1 MIKIPR
7 KKVNIECEGP
17 VAVAMALRELGVEY
31 IEKWTD
37 QDCIDIGKLRFDFYL
52 PKYFTALEYD
62 AHLLLKLSH
71 WSKDEAKNKLNLVIA
86 KRRHAIKSLWC
97 KKNNISLLRITS
109 EVAAKDMVDHID
121 YWLEVYTDRLKVD
134 VKYASEDED
143 YIKEVGL
150 GRYLEELKQGISN

>member
-7 KKVNIECEGP
+7 KRVNIEYEGP
-17 VAVAMALRELGVEY
+17 AAVAMALRELGVDY
-31 IEKWTD
+31 IEKWRD
-37 QDCIDIGKLRFDFYL
+37 HDCIDIGKLRFDFYL

-62 AHLLLKLSH
+62 AHLPLKLSH
-71 WSKDEAKNKLNLVIA
+71 WTKDQAKNKHNLVIA

-143 YIKEVGL
+143 YIKEVGVDQ
-150 GRYLEELKQGISN
+150 YLEELKQGISN

>member
-17 VAVAMALRELGVEY
+17 AAVAMALRELDVDY

-37 QDCIDIGKLRFDFYL
+37 HDCIDIGKLHFDFYL

-62 AHLLLKLSH
+62 AHLPLKLSYRA
-71 WSKDEAKNKLNLVIA
+71 KDEAKNKLNLVIA

-143 YIKEVGL
+143 YIKKVGVD
-150 GRYLEELKQGISN
+150 RYLEELKQGISN

>member
-17 VAVAMALRELGVEY
+17 AAVAMALRELDVDY

-37 QDCIDIGKLRFDFYL
+37 HDCIDIGKLRFDFYL

-62 AHLLLKLSH
+62 AHLPPKLSH
-71 WSKDEAKNKLNLVIA
+71 WSKDEAKNKHNLVIA

-121 YWLEVYTDRLKVD
+121 YWLEVYTDRLKVE

-143 YIKEVGL
+143 YIKEVGVE
-150 GRYLEELKQGISN
+150 RYLEELKQGISN

>member
-1 MIKIPR
+1 M
-7 KKVNIECEGP
+7 NTEYEGAA
-17 VAVAMALRELGVEY
+17 AVAMALSELGVEY

-37 QDCIDIGKLRFDFYL
+37 HDCMDIGKLRFDFYL

-62 AHLLLKLSH
+62 AHLPLKLSH
-71 WSKDEAKNKLNLVIA
+71 WNKDQAKNKHNLVIA

-143 YIKEVGL
+143 YIKEVGVDQ
-150 GRYLEELKQGISN
+150 YLEELKQGISN

>member
-17 VAVAMALRELGVEY
+17 TAVAMALRELGVDY

-37 QDCIDIGKLRFDFYL
+37 HDCIDIGKLRFDFYL

-62 AHLLLKLSH
+62 AHLPFKLSH
-71 WSKDEAKNKLNLVIA
+71 RAKDEAKNKHNLIIA

-143 YIKEVGL
+143 YIKEVGVDQ
-150 GRYLEELKQGISN
+150 YLEELKQGISN

>member
-7 KKVNIECEGP
+7 KRVNIECEGP
-17 VAVAMALRELGVEY
+17 AAVAMALRELGVDY
-31 IEKWTD
+31 IEKWRD
-37 QDCIDIGKLRFDFYL
+37 HDCIDIGKLRFDFYL

-62 AHLLLKLSH
+62 AHLPLKLSH
-71 WSKDEAKNKLNLVIA
+71 WTKDQAKNKHNLVTA

-143 YIKEVGL
+143 YIKEVGVDQ
-150 GRYLEELKQGISN
+150 YLEELKQGISN

>member
-1 MIKIPR
+1 
-7 KKVNIECEGP
+7 
-17 VAVAMALRELGVEY
+17 MA
-31 IEKWTD
+31 
-37 QDCIDIGKLRFDFYL
+37 KLKNGRITIVSTLANCVLLFYL
-52 PKYFTALEYD
+52 PKYFTALEHD

-71 WSKDEAKNKLNLVIA
+71 WSKDEAKNKHNLIVA

-143 YIKEVGL
+143 YIKEVGVD
-150 GRYLEELKQGISN
+150 RYLEELKQGISN

>member
-7 KKVNIECEGP
+7 KRVNIECEGP
-17 VAVAMALRELGVEY
+17 AAVAMALRELGVDY

-37 QDCIDIGKLRFDFYL
+37 HDCIDIGKLRFDFYL

-62 AHLLLKLSH
+62 AHLPLKLSH
-71 WSKDEAKNKLNLVIA
+71 WTKDQAKNKHNLVIA

-109 EVAAKDMVDHID
+109 EVAAEDMLDHID

-134 VKYASEDED
+134 VRYAPEDED
-143 YIKEVGL
+143 YIKEVGVDK
-150 GRYLEELKQGISN
+150 YLEELKHGIPN

>member
-7 KKVNIECEGP
+7 KKVNIECEGSA
-17 VAVAMALRELGVEY
+17 AVAMALRELGVDY

-37 QDCIDIGKLRFDFYL
+37 HDCIDIGKLRFDFYL

-62 AHLLLKLSH
+62 AHLPFKLSYRA
-71 WSKDEAKNKLNLVIA
+71 KDEAKNKHNLIIA

-143 YIKEVGL
+143 YIKEVGVDQ
-150 GRYLEELKQGISN
+150 YLEELKQGISN

>member
-1 MIKIPR
+1 M
-7 KKVNIECEGP
+7 
-17 VAVAMALRELGVEY
+17 
-31 IEKWTD
+31 
-37 QDCIDIGKLRFDFYL
+37 CIRDS
-52 PKYFTALEYD
+52 
-62 AHLLLKLSH
+62 KLSH
-71 WSKDEAKNKLNLVIA
+71 WTKDQAKNKHNLVIA

-143 YIKEVGL
+143 YIKEVGVDQ
-150 GRYLEELKQGISN
+150 YLEELKQGISN

>member
-7 KKVNIECEGP
+7 KKVNIECTGP
-17 VAVAMALRELGVEY
+17 VAVAMALSELGVEY
-31 IEKWTD
+31 IEGWTD
-37 QDCIDIGKLRFDFYL
+37 HDCMDIGKLRFDFYL
-52 PKYFTALEYD
+52 PKYFTAIEYD
-62 AHLLLKLSH
+62 AHQQLKLSQ
-71 WSKDEAKNKLNLVIA
+71 WSQYEAKNKHKLVIA

-109 EVAAKDMVDHID
+109 EVAAEDMVDHID

-143 YIKEVGL
+143 YINEVGVDQ
-150 GRYLEELKQGISN
+150 YLKELKHGISN

>member
-17 VAVAMALRELGVEY
+17 AAVAMALRELGVDY

-37 QDCIDIGKLRFDFYL
+37 HDCIDIGKLRFDFYL

-62 AHLLLKLSH
+62 AHLPLKLNH
-71 WSKDEAKNKLNLVIA
+71 QAKDEAKNKHNFVIA

-143 YIKEVGL
+143 YIKKVGVD
-150 GRYLEELKQGISN
+150 RYLEELKQGTSN